1 MAPDETYVGA
11 CASDDVCMLM
21 SFEPGVAAP
30 IVKPLMVTLKAA
42 TLPILP
48 PDVVSTT
55 AVLLVAPQMMFRPLI
70 LLAPGATTGVANGAK
85 KSDGYVKTMVPPDGM
100 TDTGENDNVIDA
112 FVLPAMRSECDMVKY
127 EYIGPDGTGKDAA
140 GFALVDTEMPDVLP
154 FVAGPMIRP
163 LSVIVT
169 DTLALIVTVPVVNT
183 MADAVGMAAM
193 PVAPQ
198 FMESSGV
205 AETAKKS
212 SG

>member
-1 MAPDETYVGA
+1 
-11 CASDDVCMLM
+11 MLM

-55 AVLLVAPQMMFRPLI
+55 AVLLVAPQVMFRPLI
-70 LLAPGATTGVANGAK
+70 LLAPGATTGVTNGAK

-100 TDTGENDNVIDA
+100 ADTGEIDNVTST
-112 FVLPAMRSECDMVKY
+112 FVFPAMRSEGDIVKY
-127 EYIGPDGTGKDAA
+127 EYIGPDGTGNDAA
-140 GFALVDTEMPDVLP
+140 GFALVDIEILDVLP
-154 FVAGPMIRP
+154 FVAGPMVRP
-163 LSVIVT
+163 LSVI
-169 DTLALIVTVPVVNT
+169 DMETLELIITEPVVIT
-183 MADAVGMAAM
+183 MADADGIAAM

-205 AETAKKS
+205 AVTSKKS